1 MALEIV
7 YLLTNPAMPG
17 LVKIGMTT
25 YEDVGSRLSAL
36 YSTGVP
42 VPFELVFAC
51 RVPDAY
57 TVEQA
62 LHRAFGP
69 YRLNPKREFFQI
81 NVEQAL
87 AIMKLLHVEEITDDI
102 GQKMD
107 AETPVAERAARE
119 ALSRSR
125 RPNMNFQEMGI
136 AVGRLITC
144 DDTAETATVLGPRKV
159 LFRDQEVY
167 LTEATRMV
175 RQLPPNYAIQPSPYW
190 SFDGVNLSEL
200 YESVYADGQGVQT
213 SDAAE

>member
-25 YEDVGSRLSAL
+25 YEDVGSRLSQL

-62 LHRAFGP
+62 LHRAFAP

-81 NVEQAL
+81 NIEQAL
-87 AIMKLLHVEEITDDI
+87 AIMKLLHVEEVTSDI
-102 GQKMD
+102 GEKMD
-107 AETPVAERAARE
+107 AATPVVEREARE

-136 AVGRLITC
+136 PVGSVITN
-144 DDTAETATVLGPRKV
+144 DDTAEIATVIGPRKV
-159 LFRDQEVY
+159 LFRDKEVY
-167 LTEATRMV
+167 LTEATRIV
-175 RQLPPNYAIQPSPYW
+175 RQLPPGYAIQPSPFW
-190 SFDGVNLSEL
+190 SFNNINLADL
-200 YESVYADGQGVQT
+200 YEEVYSDLHGVP
-213 SDAAE
+213 SHDAAE